1 MKGGGRREVRSKE
14 GEQLLG
20 AVVGE
25 VGRGV
30 KLPLLRLG
38 SCSPRTHCCQSL
50 SSAEVDGGERRE
62 ARRQEGKERSGSA
75 MRWGEGCC
83 QGLSSAEQRRG

>member
-1 MKGGGRREVRSKE
+1 MRSKE

-38 SCSPRTHCCQSL
+38 SCSPRTHCGQSL
-50 SSAEVDGGERRE
+50 SSAEVDGGEGE
-62 ARRQEGKERSGSA
+62 RQGGKKERSG
-75 MRWGEGCC
+75 
-83 QGLSSAEQRRG
+83 RGV